1 MLTPNDI
8 SNKRFEK
15 SPFGGYKP
23 EEVDSFLSEI
33 AMSYERLYEE
43 KEAAEEKMEV
53 LAEKLEEYRANEDSL
68 RTVLIGAQKL
78 GDNIIRDS
86 KAKAEV
92 IISDAEGRVKQVFSE
107 SEDKIDKER
116 ETLAMLQK
124 ETAEFKKR
132 LIAMYKQ
139 HLELISLMPETEES
153 KPEEQPE
160 EVPAEAPETAEE
172 PVEEKTEIAAADP
185 EEDKFFDEVSKAETK
200 RIVLDVE
207 E

>member
-107 SEDKIDKER
+107 SEGKIDKER

-139 HLELISLMPETEES
+139 HLELISLMPEAEEN

-160 EVPAEAPETAEE
+160 EAPAEAPEAEE
-172 PVEEKTEIAAADP
+172 EAAEEKAEVVAADP

-200 RIVLDVE
+200 RIVLDAE

>member
-33 AMSYERLYEE
+33 AVSYERLYEA

-68 RTVLIGAQKL
+68 RTVLLGAQKL

-92 IISDAEGRVKQVFSE
+92 IISDAEGQVKQVFSE
-107 SEDKIDKER
+107 SEDKINKER
-116 ETLAMLQK
+116 ETLATLQK

-139 HLELISLMPETEES
+139 EEPEQE
-153 KPEEQPE
+153 PA
-160 EVPAEAPETAEE
+160 PAEEAFAQDNPAPASN
-172 PVEEKTEIAAADP
+172 P
-185 EEDKFFDEVSKAETK
+185 EEDAFFDEVSKAETK
-200 RIVLDVE
+200 RIDLDVQE
-207 E
+207 

>member
-33 AMSYERLYEE
+33 AVSYERLYEA

-68 RTVLIGAQKL
+68 RTVLLGAQKL

-86 KAKAEV
+86 KVKAEV
-92 IISDAEGRVKQVFSE
+92 IISDAEGQVKQVFSE
-107 SEDKIDKER
+107 SEDKINKER
-116 ETLAMLQK
+116 ETLATLQK

-139 HLELISLMPETEES
+139 HLELISLMPEQEE
-153 KPEEQPE
+153 KPEQEEPEQE
-160 EVPAEAPETAEE
+160 SAPAEEAFAQDNPAPAS
-172 PVEEKTEIAAADP
+172 DP
-185 EEDKFFDEVSKAETK
+185 EEDAFFDEVSKAETK
-200 RIVLDVE
+200 RIDLDVQE
-207 E
+207 

>member
-53 LAEKLEEYRANEDSL
+53 LADKLEEYRANEDSL

-107 SEDKIDKER
+107 SEGKIDKER

-139 HLELISLMPETEES
+139 HLELISLMPEAEES

-160 EVPAEAPETAEE
+160 EVPAEAPETEEE

>member
-33 AMSYERLYEE
+33 AVSYERLYEA

-68 RTVLIGAQKL
+68 RTVLLGAQKL

-92 IISDAEGRVKQVFSE
+92 IISDAEGQVKQVFSE
-107 SEDKIDKER
+107 SEDKINKER
-116 ETLAMLQK
+116 ETLATLQK

-139 HLELISLMPETEES
+139 HLELISLMPEQEE
-153 KPEEQPE
+153 KPEQEEPEQE
-160 EVPAEAPETAEE
+160 SAPAEEAFAQDNPAPAS
-172 PVEEKTEIAAADP
+172 DP
-185 EEDKFFDEVSKAETK
+185 EEDAFFDEVSKAETK
-200 RIVLDVE
+200 RIDLDVQE
-207 E
+207 

>member
-15 SPFGGYKP
+15 SPFGGYKH

-33 AMSYERLYEE
+33 AVSYERLYEA

-86 KAKAEV
+86 KAKADV
-92 IISDAEGRVKQVFSE
+92 ITSDAEGQVKQVFSE
-107 SEDKIDKER
+107 SEGKINKER
-116 ETLAMLQK
+116 ETLANLQK
-124 ETAEFKKR
+124 ETAEFKRR

-139 HLELISLMPETEES
+139 HLELISLMPEAEEKIQSEQPDEEAPVSEEIKTEE
-153 KPEEQPE
+153 
-160 EVPAEAPETAEE
+160 APVQET
-172 PVEEKTEIAAADP
+172 DS
-185 EEDKFFDEVSKAETK
+185 EDDAFFDEVSKAETK
-200 RIVLDVE
+200 RIDLDIQE
-207 E
+207 

>member
-33 AMSYERLYEE
+33 AISYEKLYEA

-92 IISDAEGRVKQVFSE
+92 IISDAEGQVKQVFSE
-107 SEDKIDKER
+107 SEGKINKER
-116 ETLAMLQK
+116 ETLANLQK

-139 HLELISLMPETEES
+139 HLELISLMPEAEE
-153 KPEEQPE
+153 KIQPEQPDEEAPVPEEIKAE
-160 EVPAEAPETAEE
+160 EAPVQET
-172 PVEEKTEIAAADP
+172 DS
-185 EEDKFFDEVSKAETK
+185 EDDAFFDEVSKAETK
-200 RIVLDVE
+200 RIDLDIQE
-207 E
+207 

>member
-33 AMSYERLYEE
+33 AVSYERLYEA

-68 RTVLIGAQKL
+68 RTVLLGAQKL

-92 IISDAEGRVKQVFSE
+92 IISDAEGQVKQVFSE
-107 SEDKIDKER
+107 SEDKINKER
-116 ETLAMLQK
+116 ETLATLQK

-139 HLELISLMPETEES
+139 HLELISLMPEQEE
-153 KPEEQPE
+153 KPEQEEPEQESAPAE
-160 EVPAEAPETAEE
+160 EVFAQDNPAPAS
-172 PVEEKTEIAAADP
+172 DP
-185 EEDKFFDEVSKAETK
+185 EEDAFFDEVSKAETK
-200 RIVLDVE
+200 RIDLDVQE
-207 E
+207 

>member
-33 AMSYERLYEE
+33 AISYEKLYEA

-92 IISDAEGRVKQVFSE
+92 IISDAEGQVKQVFSE
-107 SEDKIDKER
+107 SEGKINKER
-116 ETLAMLQK
+116 ETLANLQK
-124 ETAEFKKR
+124 ETAEFKRR

-139 HLELISLMPETEES
+139 HLELISLMPEAEEKLHS
-153 KPEEQPE
+153 EQPDEEAPVPEEIKAE
-160 EVPAEAPETAEE
+160 EAPVQET
-172 PVEEKTEIAAADP
+172 DS
-185 EEDKFFDEVSKAETK
+185 EDDAFFDEVSKAETK
-200 RIVLDVE
+200 RIDLDIQE
-207 E
+207 

>member
-33 AMSYERLYEE
+33 AVSYERLYEA

-68 RTVLIGAQKL
+68 RTVLLGAQKL

-92 IISDAEGRVKQVFSE
+92 IISDAEGQVKQVFSE
-107 SEDKIDKER
+107 SEGKINKER
-116 ETLAMLQK
+116 ETLATLQK

-139 HLELISLMPETEES
+139 HLELISLMPEQEEKPQQEQPTEE
-153 KPEEQPE
+153 PA
-160 EVPAEAPETAEE
+160 PAEEISAQDI
-172 PVEEKTEIAAADP
+172 PVQESDP
-185 EEDKFFDEVSKAETK
+185 EEDAFFDEVSKAETK
-200 RIVLDVE
+200 RIDLDVQE
-207 E
+207 

>member
-33 AMSYERLYEE
+33 AVSYERLYEA

-68 RTVLIGAQKL
+68 RTVLLGAQKL

-92 IISDAEGRVKQVFSE
+92 IISDAEGQVKQVFSE
-107 SEDKIDKER
+107 SEDKINKER
-116 ETLAMLQK
+116 ETLATLQK

-139 HLELISLMPETEES
+139 HLELISLMPEQEE
-153 KPEEQPE
+153 KPEQEEPEQE
-160 EVPAEAPETAEE
+160 SAPAEEAFAQDNPAPAS
-172 PVEEKTEIAAADP
+172 DP
-185 EEDKFFDEVSKAETK
+185 EEDAFFDEASKAETK
-200 RIVLDVE
+200 RIDLDVQE
-207 E
+207 

>member
-33 AMSYERLYEE
+33 AVSYERLYEA

-68 RTVLIGAQKL
+68 RTVLLGAQKL

-92 IISDAEGRVKQVFSE
+92 IISDAEGQVKQVFSE
-107 SEDKIDKER
+107 SEDKINKER
-116 ETLAMLQK
+116 ETLATLQK

-139 HLELISLMPETEES
+139 HLELISLMPEQEE
-153 KPEEQPE
+153 KPEQEEPEQE
-160 EVPAEAPETAEE
+160 PA
-172 PVEEKTEIAAADP
+172 PVEEAFAQDIPAPASDP
-185 EEDKFFDEVSKAETK
+185 EEDAFFDEVSKAETK
-200 RIVLDVE
+200 RIDLDVQE
-207 E
+207 

>member
-33 AMSYERLYEE
+33 AVSYERLYEA

-68 RTVLIGAQKL
+68 RTVLLGAQKL

-92 IISDAEGRVKQVFSE
+92 IISDAEGQVKQVFSE
-107 SEDKIDKER
+107 SEDKINKER
-116 ETLAMLQK
+116 ETLATLQK

-139 HLELISLMPETEES
+139 HLELISLMPEQEE
-153 KPEEQPE
+153 KPEQEEPEQE
-160 EVPAEAPETAEE
+160 SAPAEEAFAQDNPAPAS
-172 PVEEKTEIAAADP
+172 DP
-185 EEDKFFDEVSKAETK
+185 EEDAFFDEVSKAETK
-200 RIVLDVE
+200 RIDIDVQE
-207 E
+207 

>member
-1 MLTPNDI
+1 MLTPNEI
-8 SNKRFEK
+8 SNRKFEK

-23 EEVDSFLSEI
+23 EEVDSFLAEI
-33 AMSYERLYEE
+33 AISYERLFEA

-92 IISDAEGRVKQVFSE
+92 IISDAEGQVKQVFSE
-107 SEDKIDKER
+107 SEGKITKER

-124 ETAEFKKR
+124 ETSEFKKR

-139 HLELISLMPETEES
+139 HLELISLMPETDENKERS
-153 KPEEQPE
+153 ERSE
-160 EVPAEAPETAEE
+160 EVVQQETAPDEAAV
-172 PVEEKTEIAAADP
+172 PVSDA
-185 EEDKFFDEVSKAETK
+185 EEDTFFDEVSKAETR
-200 RIVLDVE
+200 RIDLDVQE
-207 E
+207 

>member
-33 AMSYERLYEE
+33 AISYERLYEA

-68 RTVLIGAQKL
+68 RTVLLGAQKL

-92 IISDAEGRVKQVFSE
+92 IISDAEGQVKQVFSE
-107 SEDKIDKER
+107 SEGKINKER
-116 ETLAMLQK
+116 ETLATLQK

-139 HLELISLMPETEES
+139 HLELISLMPEQEE
-153 KPEEQPE
+153 KHEQEQPAE
-160 EVPAEAPETAEE
+160 EPAPAEEISAQDIPAPET
-172 PVEEKTEIAAADP
+172 DP
-185 EEDKFFDEVSKAETK
+185 EEDAFFDEVSKAETK
-200 RIVLDVE
+200 RIDLDVQE
-207 E
+207 

>member
-33 AMSYERLYEE
+33 AVSYERLYEA

-68 RTVLIGAQKL
+68 RTVLLGAQKL

-92 IISDAEGRVKQVFSE
+92 IISDAEGQVKQVVSE
-107 SEDKIDKER
+107 SEDKINKER
-116 ETLAMLQK
+116 ETLATLQK

-139 HLELISLMPETEES
+139 HLELISLMPEQEE
-153 KPEEQPE
+153 KPEQEEPEQEPA
-160 EVPAEAPETAEE
+160 PAEEAFAQDNPAPASN
-172 PVEEKTEIAAADP
+172 P
-185 EEDKFFDEVSKAETK
+185 EEDAFFDEVSKAETK
-200 RIVLDVE
+200 RIDLDVQE
-207 E
+207 

>member
-68 RTVLIGAQKL
+68 RTVLLGAQKL

-92 IISDAEGRVKQVFSE
+92 IISDAEGQVKQVFSE
-107 SEDKIDKER
+107 SEGKINKER
-116 ETLAMLQK
+116 ETLVTLQK

-139 HLELISLMPETEES
+139 HLELISLMPEAEE
-153 KPEEQPE
+153 KPQPE
-160 EVPAEAPETAEE
+160 QPAEAPAEE
-172 PVEEKTEIAAADP
+172 EKIEEAPAAESNPD
-185 EEDKFFDEVSKAETK
+185 EDAFFDEVSKAETK
-200 RIVLDVE
+200 RIDLDVQE
-207 E
+207 

>member
-107 SEDKIDKER
+107 SEGKIDKER

-139 HLELISLMPETEES
+139 HLELISLMPEAEES

>member
-33 AMSYERLYEE
+33 AVSYERLYEA

-68 RTVLIGAQKL
+68 RTVLLGAQKL

-92 IISDAEGRVKQVFSE
+92 IISDAEGQVKQVFSE
-107 SEDKIDKER
+107 SEGKINKER
-116 ETLAMLQK
+116 ETLATLQK

-139 HLELISLMPETEES
+139 HLELISLMPEQEE
-153 KPEEQPE
+153 KPQQEQP
-160 EVPAEAPETAEE
+160 AEE
-172 PVEEKTEIAAADP
+172 PAPAEEISAQDIPAQESDP
-185 EEDKFFDEVSKAETK
+185 EDDAFFDEVSKAETK
-200 RIVLDVE
+200 RIDLDVQE
-207 E
+207 

>member
-33 AMSYERLYEE
+33 AVSYERLYEA

-68 RTVLIGAQKL
+68 RTVLLGAQKL

-92 IISDAEGRVKQVFSE
+92 IISDAEGQVKQVFSE
-107 SEDKIDKER
+107 SEDKINKER
-116 ETLAMLQK
+116 ETLATLQK

-139 HLELISLMPETEES
+139 HLELISLMPEQEE
-153 KPEEQPE
+153 KPEQEEPEQE
-160 EVPAEAPETAEE
+160 SAPAEEAFAQDNPTTAS
-172 PVEEKTEIAAADP
+172 DP
-185 EEDKFFDEVSKAETK
+185 EEDAFFDEVSKAETK
-200 RIVLDVE
+200 RIDLDVQE
-207 E
+207 

>member
-33 AMSYERLYEE
+33 AVSYERLYEA

-68 RTVLIGAQKL
+68 RTVLLGAQKL

-92 IISDAEGRVKQVFSE
+92 IISDAEGQVKQVFSE
-107 SEDKIDKER
+107 SEDKINKER
-116 ETLAMLQK
+116 ETLATLQK

-139 HLELISLMPETEES
+139 HLELISLMPEQEE
-153 KPEEQPE
+153 KPEQEEPEQE
-160 EVPAEAPETAEE
+160 SAPAEEAFAQDIPAPAS
-172 PVEEKTEIAAADP
+172 DP
-185 EEDKFFDEVSKAETK
+185 EDAFFDEVSKAETK
-200 RIVLDVE
+200 RIDLDVQE
-207 E
+207 

>member
-33 AMSYERLYEE
+33 AVSYERLYEA

-68 RTVLIGAQKL
+68 RTALLGAQKL

-92 IISDAEGRVKQVFSE
+92 IISDAEGQVKQVFSE
-107 SEDKIDKER
+107 SEDKINKER
-116 ETLAMLQK
+116 ETLATLQK

-139 HLELISLMPETEES
+139 HLELISLMPEQEE
-153 KPEEQPE
+153 KPEQEEPEQEPA
-160 EVPAEAPETAEE
+160 PAEGAFAQDNPAPASN
-172 PVEEKTEIAAADP
+172 P
-185 EEDKFFDEVSKAETK
+185 EEDAFFDEVSKAETK
-200 RIVLDVE
+200 RIDLDVQE
-207 E
+207 

>member
-33 AMSYERLYEE
+33 AVSYERLYEA

-68 RTVLIGAQKL
+68 RTVLLGAQKL

-92 IISDAEGRVKQVFSE
+92 IISDAEGQVKQVFSE
-107 SEDKIDKER
+107 SEDKINKER
-116 ETLAMLQK
+116 ETLATLQK

-139 HLELISLMPETEES
+139 HLELISLMPEQEE
-153 KPEEQPE
+153 KPEQEEPEQE
-160 EVPAEAPETAEE
+160 SAPAEEAFAQDNPEPAS
-172 PVEEKTEIAAADP
+172 DP
-185 EEDKFFDEVSKAETK
+185 EEDAFFDEVSKAETK
-200 RIVLDVE
+200 RIDLDVQE
-207 E
+207 

>member
-107 SEDKIDKER
+107 SEGKIDKER

-139 HLELISLMPETEES
+139 HLELISLMPEAEES

-160 EVPAEAPETAEE
+160 EVPAEASETAEE